1 MHKVL
6 VIEDDIVV
14 SEMLEIALLSIPECH
29 VVCVRSAEEAR
40 RLLATG
46 DACDVLITDIHLPG
60 EDGLSLVET
69 MRSSPDRK
77 ELPVIVMTSSREAS
91 LRRKAESLGVRA
103 FLQKPWSPAGL
114 RNAVHSVLNGT

>member
-14 SEMLEIALLSIPECH
+14 SEMLEIALLSIPECY
-29 VVCVRSAEEAR
+29 VVCVRSAEDAR

-69 MRSSPDRK
+69 MRSNPDRK

-91 LRRKAESLGVRA
+91 LRQKAESLGVRA
-103 FLQKPWSPAGL
+103 FLQKPWSPQDCATPYT
-114 RNAVHSVLNGT
+114 RC